1 MRKVIKQYQNNFKA
15 LEVRLEEESNNQYYV
30 VLAGTMNGGCVSGR
44 CDAGSALD
52 SQTYMMDQFPDYNIA
67 NQAFETVKDRY
78 IDYHR

>member
-15 LEVRLEEESNNQYYV
+15 LEVRLEEESSNQYYV
-30 VLAGTMNGGCVSGR
+30 VLAGTMNGGCVGGR
-44 CDAGSALD
+44 CDTNSALD